1 MNRFFTLFFILLFVY
16 VAESR
21 ETSFWF
27 FGGVSLPEEQ
37 TSRLNQ
43 DGIFYLTDSARTQ
56 GKLNYPDSK
65 AGYSL
70 GIKLGMELA
79 ERVDFY
85 GGFAFTKYPK
95 SRLMLMKTEDGN
107 DTLSIFNVQH
117 TIIPIT
123 AGLKYYLSHS
133 FADFYADVALSYNF
147 VTFAVDYEKY
157 NPDLPISA
165 NISESRLGFIAG
177 LGLEFS
183 LDVFTPFIEVN
194 YSRFNFIN
202 RSSNEPER
210 NSVNILLGFRF

>member
-1 MNRFFTLFFILLFVY
+1 MNRILILLLLLIVVSF
-16 VAESR
+16 AESR
-21 ETSFWF
+21 ETTFWF

-37 TSRLNQ
+37 TSRLNS
-43 DGIFYLTDSARTQ
+43 DGIFYLTDSVRTQ
-56 GKLNYPDSK
+56 GQLNKPASK

-95 SRLMLMKTEDGN
+95 SRLTLMKTAISR
-107 DTLSIFNVQH
+107 DTLSVFNVQH
-117 TIIPIT
+117 TIIPVT
-123 AGLKYYLSHS
+123 AGLKYYLAHS

-177 LGLEFS
+177 LGLEFT
-183 LDVFTPFIEVN
+183 LDVFAPFVEIN

-210 NSVNILLGFRF
+210 NTVNILLGFRF